1 MPPFLLALW
10 LAGAPAAPSA
20 GILLDDA
27 ARGVTISYR
36 RAGERIELSGDMPA
50 GWTFSVGVDGD
61 RDGRWGYGAER
72 EDLHRKTSSPDWS
85 YGQDSRGGV
94 FCAQYILTSNPA
106 DPAQVYA
113 STDCDG
119 YPSQGHVEMTQLD
132 KRGWARITYSL
143 PAAELFGGRADVHLQ
158 ICLWDSKRLACA
170 HSPARPLVLADPGAL
185 APALE
190 GPGPARSGNPIP

>member
-20 GILLDDA
+20 GTLLDDS
-27 ARGVTISYR
+27 ARGVRIGYR
-36 RAGERIELSGDMPA
+36 RSGERMEFSGDMPA
-50 GWTFSVGVDGD
+50 GWTFSVRIDGD
-61 RDGRWGYGAER
+61 RDGRWGYGPER
-72 EDLHRKTSSPDWS
+72 EGIARETSSPDRS

-94 FCAQYILTSNPA
+94 FCAQYILTSSPD

-113 STDCDG
+113 SSDCDG

-132 KRGWARITYSL
+132 RRGWARITYSL
-143 PAAELFGGRADVHLQ
+143 PAAELLGGRSDVHLQ
-158 ICLWDSKRLACA
+158 ICLWDSNRWTCA

-185 APALE
+185 RPA
-190 GPGPARSGNPIP
+190 S